1 MSHPVN
7 DEILE
12 TCYEEAIE
20 SFCKSNNLTA
30 PMFSQ
35 IENHAGVQ
43 IALEKNARK
52 LFEDKCY

>member
-30 PMFSQ
+30 QMFSQ
-35 IENHAGVQ
+35 IENHTGVQ
-43 IALEKNARK
+43 LALEKQACK

>member
-12 TCYEEAIE
+12 SCYEEAIE
-20 SFCKSNNLTA
+20 NFCKSNNLTA
-30 PMFSQ
+30 PMFSL
-35 IENHAGVQ
+35 IENHLGVQ
-43 IALEKNARK
+43 YALEKQARK

>member
-1 MSHPVN
+1 MSHSVN

-20 SFCKSNNLTA
+20 NFCKSNNLTA
-30 PMFSQ
+30 TMFALIQ
-35 IENHAGVQ
+35 NHLGVQ
-43 IALEKNARK
+43 YALEKQARK

>member
-7 DEILE
+7 DELLE

-20 SFCKSNNLTA
+20 NFCQSNNLTA
-30 PMFSQ
+30 PMFAM
-35 IENHAGVQ
+35 IENHLGVQ
-43 IALEKNARK
+43 YVLERNARK

>member
-1 MSHPVN
+1 MSTLHHE
-7 DEILE
+7 EIYE

>member
-7 DEILE
+7 DELLE
-12 TCYEEAIE
+12 SCYEEAIE

-35 IENHAGVQ
+35 IEKHAGVQ
-43 IALEKNARK
+43 IALERNARK

>member
-1 MSHPVN
+1 MSHSVN

-20 SFCKSNNLTA
+20 NFCKSNNLTA
-30 PMFSQ
+30 AMFALIQ
-35 IENHAGVQ
+35 NHLGVQ
-43 IALEKNARK
+43 YALEKQARK

>member
-12 TCYEEAIE
+12 SCYEDAYN
-20 SFCKSNNLTA
+20 SFKVNNKLTDDQ
-30 PMFSQ
+30 MK
-35 IENHAGVQ
+35 EMMKHEGVELAVVKQ
-43 IALEKNARK
+43 AMK

>member
-7 DEILE
+7 DELLE

>member
-12 TCYEEAIE
+12 SCYEEAIE

-43 IALEKNARK
+43 IALEKHARK